1 DRHHRLEHAGLCSRV
16 IRFELLRGSNQGDMS
31 LSCSTGIVG
40 IEVRSI
46 QTGIDDLGDMVTNG
60 ERNLTEGNEATQ
72 ALIGLEQHE
81 KAKLRKT
88 AFAGSQAK
96 KPACRSRPR
105 WDMIRQGVKLFYQMA
120 HLD

>member
-1 DRHHRLEHAGLCSRV
+1 
-16 IRFELLRGSNQGDMS
+16 MS

-81 KAKLRKT
+81 KAKLRQT
-88 AFAGSQAK
+88 AFGGTMSQEAFLGGWGVDLSQILRGQAPLEARIGGSFRYRHMSSALLQA
-96 KPACRSRPR
+96 AVSTRHS
-105 WDMIRQGVKLFYQMA
+105 
-120 HLD
+120 H